1 MIFYR
6 ISRHL
11 KWKSGLLKKMASDTG
26 DRTWGHLAS
35 TEIYGRPST
44 ADEYTELTKEEIN
57 SEHYSSKTNACHCLL
72 FARKNKKT
80 FGVYNPRA
88 TVLMQMRFDGY
99 IGFPGGLVDSGE
111 DQITA
116 LNRELLEEMNLDT
129 STYKVTEENHIVSHY
144 STKKNIC
151 LHFYALEVP
160 EEDIKKI
167 EVKSLSS
174 KDHGSEVLGVIQVPL
189 YTMGDGVRGFPTF
202 LTHSFIGNSRM
213 QLLISLKKL
222 NILTEDEITSVLN
235 AVPTKTTTAT
245 SS

>member
-1 MIFYR
+1 MI
-6 ISRHL
+6 
-11 KWKSGLLKKMASDTG
+11 SDEILTG
-26 DRTWGHLAS
+26 KTSL
-35 TEIYGRPST
+35 IYPSI
-44 ADEYTELTKEEIN
+44 YLSIL
-57 SEHYSSKTNACHCLL
+57 SFSFCSQ
-72 FARKNKKT
+72 
-80 FGVYNPRA
+80 
-88 TVLMQMRFDGY
+88 MQMRFDGY

-174 KDHGSEVLGVIQVPL
+174 KDHGSEVRVILRHLV
-189 YTMGDGVRGFPTF
+189 
-202 LTHSFIGNSRM
+202 
-213 QLLISLKKL
+213 
-222 NILTEDEITSVLN
+222 TESEELS
-235 AVPTKTTTAT
+235 K
-245 SS
+245 S